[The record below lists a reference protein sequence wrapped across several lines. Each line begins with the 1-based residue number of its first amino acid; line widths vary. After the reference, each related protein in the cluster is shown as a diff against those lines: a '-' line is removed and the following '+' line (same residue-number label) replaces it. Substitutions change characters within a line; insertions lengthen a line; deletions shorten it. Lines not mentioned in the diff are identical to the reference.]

1 LLLPYEKKSA
11 HRAGPRLVMGSEPL
25 FVVLWWLVF
34 FFSLG
39 FVIEVVCFVL
49 WSNWICFVVCIYIYI
64 YIYCINLMIIETIQ
78 EVDATGVHRSTL

>member
-1 LLLPYEKKSA
+1 
-11 HRAGPRLVMGSEPL
+11 MGFEPL

-49 WSNWICFVVCIYIYI
+49 WSNWICFVLYIYI
-64 YIYCINLMIIETIQ
+64 YHCINLMIIETTQ
-78 EVDATGVHRSTL
+78 EVDATDVYGSTL

>member
-1 LLLPYEKKSA
+1 MQSFFLFCSLI
-11 HRAGPRLVMGSEPL
+11 RFVDFVVCVIIRIVVFIFFIGFMGSESL

-49 WSNWICFVVCIYIYI
+49 WSNWICFVFYK
-64 YIYCINLMIIETIQ
+64 
-78 EVDATGVHRSTL
+78 

>member
-1 LLLPYEKKSA
+1 
-11 HRAGPRLVMGSEPL
+11 MGSESL

-49 WSNWICFVVCIYIYI
+49 WSNWICFILYVYIYI
-64 YIYCINLMIIETIQ
+64 FQ
-78 EVDATGVHRSTL
+78 DVDATGIHRSTL